1 MARPTAR
8 GSRPRIVIVGANFAG
23 LTAAQ
28 ALGRRSEVTVID
40 RSPWFEWL
48 PNIHELVSGVKRP
61 ADLRLPRDRLLARAG
76 HRFVRATVAEIDA
89 EEGRVV
95 TTAGRRYRFDAC
107 IVAVGGVNET
117 YGVPGAA
124 TFARP
129 FKSVGECERIRR
141 ELALLARRG
150 GRASIV
156 IVGGGLEGVEVLGE
170 ILRRH
175 RDQASLDTCLVE
187 AAPRLLPEAPRALD
201 AALREHCARWSV
213 RLHTGERVAKVTRRR
228 VYLAS
233 GTILRS
239 DLTIWTGGV
248 GPSPLLAASGLADG
262 PGEWAPVDR
271 HLRSRRFDNVFVI
284 GDAAALPR
292 PLAKQAYFAMQMG
305 ECAALNAERLLA
317 GRSLRPFRPSPKPML
332 VAFGDLDTF
341 LVAGR
346 TVVASPALAAV
357 KESVYQLTVAQFE
370 SPLRSSAVRS
380 MATRAAAAA
389 ARIALPAVASAE
401 ARRRLRRL
409 DVFWGASRR
418 GRK

>member
-1 MARPTAR
+1 MARPPAR

-48 PNIHELVSGVKRP
+48 PNIHELLSGVKRP
-61 ADLRLPRDRLLARAG
+61 ADLRLPRGRLVARAG
-76 HRFVRATVAEIDA
+76 HRFVRATAGEIDA
-89 EEGRVV
+89 EAGRVV
-95 TTAGRRYRFDAC
+95 TTAGRPYRFDAC

-124 TFARP
+124 TFAKP
-129 FKSVGECERIRR
+129 FKSVQECELIRR
-141 ELALLARRG
+141 ELAALARRG

-156 IVGGGLEGVEVLGE
+156 IVGGGLEGVEALGE
-170 ILRRH
+170 ILRRY
-175 RDQASLDTCLVE
+175 RDRASLDICLIE
-187 AAPRLLPEAPRALD
+187 AAPRLLPESPRTLD
-201 AALREHCARWSV
+201 AALREHCARWKV
-213 RLHTGERVAKVTRRR
+213 RLHTGDPVAKVTRRR
-228 VYLAS
+228 VYLSS

-248 GPSPLLAASGLADG
+248 GPSPLLAASDLADG
-262 PGEWAPVDR
+262 PGEWAAVDR
-271 HLRSRRFDNVFVI
+271 YLRSRRYDNVFVI

-305 ECAALNAERLLA
+305 ECAALNAERQLA
-317 GRSLRPFRPSPKPML
+317 GRSLRPFKPAPKPML

-341 LVAGR
+341 LVAGG
-346 TVVASPALAAV
+346 TVIASPALAAV
-357 KESVYQLTVAQFE
+357 KESVYQLTMSQFE
-370 SPLRSSAVRS
+370 SSLPGRTVRS
-380 MATRAAAAA
+380 MANRASAAAV
-389 ARIALPAVASAE
+389 RIALPAVATAE

-409 DVFWGASRR
+409 DVLWGASRR
-418 GRK
+418 GGK